1 MPLVR
6 QIRRGSEPTPPTR
19 REIGVSIAL
28 LPEEPMRPRFEDI
41 RVGYFTNMK
50 SDMGAN
56 PYKAERT
63 YLVSRWRLE
72 PKPEDMEKYKRGEL
86 VEPVKPIVFY
96 IDRNTPNFA
105 TLFR

>member
-1 MPLVR
+1 
-6 QIRRGSEPTPPTR
+6 
-19 REIGVSIAL
+19 
-28 LPEEPMRPRFEDI
+28 
-41 RVGYFTNMK
+41 
-50 SDMGAN
+50 MGAN

-96 IDRNTPNFA
+96 IDRNTPKFLQPYFVEAVNLWQPVFEKIRFKNA
-105 TLFR
+105 IIGKISLHDALPISRKKIRISRWKMCVIP

>member
-1 MPLVR
+1 
-6 QIRRGSEPTPPTR
+6 
-19 REIGVSIAL
+19 
-28 LPEEPMRPRFEDI
+28 MRPRFEDI

-96 IDRNTPNFA
+96 IDRNTPKFCN
-105 TLFR
+105 LISLRL